1 MKRIDFRIVIGVLLI
16 LGSVLGFLEKFGI
29 IQRGWDLFWGTILGL
44 AGIAFLYVFVTN
56 RSQWWAAIPGFTLLG
71 MSASSFLLDKLG
83 WGGLAFLGAIG
94 LGFWAI
100 YLTSRERWW
109 AIIPGGVLITLGCVS
124 ALSDVFGILNTGGVF
139 FIGLGLTFLLV
150 ALLPG
155 LYWPGADFPAGGAP
169 ARHREI
175 VLGLLPGHG
184 SHHPGYLAGYALQ
197 RRHGLRLDRGAL
209 CGRRGLDLAI
219 LPRQVVIKGNYSAG
233 VSF

>member
-1 MKRIDFRIVIGVLLI
+1 MKRIDFRIVIGILLI
-16 LGSVLGFLEKFGI
+16 LGSILGLLEKFGL

-71 MSASSFLLDKLG
+71 MSASSFLLDRLG
-83 WGGLAFLGAIG
+83 WGGLTFLGGIG

-124 ALSDVFGILNTGGVF
+124 VLSDAFGILNTGGVF

-155 LYWPGADFPAGGAP
+155 TGKSSWAFFPATALIILGILLGTPFKGVMDYVWIAALFVGGA
-169 ARHREI
+169 
-175 VLGLLPGHG
+175 
-184 SHHPGYLAGYALQ
+184 ALIWQ
-197 RRHGLRLDRGAL
+197 YFR
-209 CGRRGLDLAI
+209 
-219 LPRQVVIKGNYSAG
+219 VKK
-233 VSF
+233 